1 MWSSAI
7 MYDIAKE
14 RQADFRREA
23 EQARMAR
30 TADRSEPPAGWAGEF
45 FRRLVEHAGQWI
57 VVRGW
62 AEPATGPAAEGEQ
75 LAC

>member
-1 MWSSAI
+1 MWSTI

-14 RQADFRREA
+14 RQADFEREA

-30 TADRSEPPAGWAGEF
+30 AAQRSEPATGRAGEF
-45 FRRLVEHAGQWI
+45 FRRMIEQAEQWI
-57 VVRGW
+57 VVRGLT
-62 AEPATGPAAEGEQ
+62 EQAARPVGECEQ